1 MKSDFVAAC
10 FFHGCRTGNQLFQIA
25 AAYGHA
31 LRHGLECRVPWR
43 FNSDTLALRRWLGEE
58 AACVTD
64 GGYGAPWV
72 YEEPC
77 FSYRNIPKTVRGG
90 ALSGYFQSERY
101 FTGFD
106 EEVRFLFRRL
116 TAPVRPGRAGIHV
129 RMGDYLQ
136 HTDLYHVPDVP
147 FLHEALSR
155 LSPGIKEVVIF
166 SDSPAQALRLVTSV
180 PEAARFHLSL
190 DNHGAFEALRELST
204 CQELVLSC
212 SSFSW
217 WGAYLGDQKK
227 VFIQK
232 RWFAGKIK
240 DDQDVFRPHWVRL

>member
-1 MKSDFVAAC
+1 
-10 FFHGCRTGNQLFQIA
+10 
-25 AAYGHA
+25 
-31 LRHGLECRVPWR
+31 
-43 FNSDTLALRRWLGEE
+43 
-58 AACVTD
+58 
-64 GGYGAPWV
+64 
-72 YEEPC
+72 
-77 FSYRNIPKTVRGG
+77 
-90 ALSGYFQSERY
+90 
-101 FTGFD
+101 
-106 EEVRFLFRRL
+106 
-116 TAPVRPGRAGIHV
+116 
-129 RMGDYLQ
+129 MGDYLQ

-204 CQELVLSC
+204 CPELVLSC

>member
-1 MKSDFVAAC
+1 MKSDFIAAC

-106 EEVRFLFRRL
+106 EEARFLFRRL

-129 RMGDYLQ
+129 RMGDYLHAITLNVDHNLFRWHFQ
-136 HTDLYHVPDVP
+136 TLCYSSDYTLVGLMRNHPVNI
-147 FLHEALSR
+147 FLRQIISCNKGLACIRHIGYSILKYS
-155 LSPGIKEVVIF
+155 
-166 SDSPAQALRLVTSV
+166 T
-180 PEAARFHLSL
+180 
-190 DNHGAFEALRELST
+190 AFLINILHMIIQSIIRMRTYRPSGFYM
-204 CQELVLSC
+204 QE
-212 SSFSW
+212 
-217 WGAYLGDQKK
+217 
-227 VFIQK
+227 
-232 RWFAGKIK
+232 R
-240 DDQDVFRPHWVRL
+240 